1 MRSKFSSVFRLNL
14 FSIVCVV
21 SSVAFCA
28 PPVLAQ
34 ATVEDASVT
43 DAPENEAG
51 YFAYEEKVLDN
62 GLRVISLEDF
72 SCPIVAVHLW
82 YHVGSKDENPER
94 QGFAHM
100 FEHMMFRGTDRL
112 GSTDHFDFIRKT
124 GGNCNAYT
132 TFDQTVYVQTLPAN
146 QLNLAL
152 WLEAE
157 RMSMLKIDQEAF
169 DTERKVVEE
178 ERRMGV
184 NRPYGKVLEKVLPY
198 VFPEHPY
205 RWSTIGSIPHLR
217 SASVPELR
225 EFWNQYYVPNNA
237 TLVVVG
243 AATHEEVQ
251 QLAERNFG
259 WIPKAPEPS
268 RIEQPEWEPY
278 EKKNVV
284 ITEQN
289 APAPI
294 SGLIFRGVP
303 LNHPDAIAL
312 DLMTMILGGGESS
325 RIYRRVV
332 AEEQS
337 AVMAMAGNMNLEQ
350 DGVIGTGA
358 ILSPIGGNAKKA
370 LTAITEE
377 IEKMQTELVSDAE
390 LEKARNQMLA
400 SLVTESLTVESKAS
414 ALGSA
419 AVLEGDVSR
428 INTRLERIRSVS
440 PEDIRRVAQT
450 YLDMDHVIEGS
461 VKANL
466 MGTLGGML
474 GMAGKDDVED
484 APITGKPELNPPP
497 PGKPGL
503 TRPADRLA
511 ESPIAGPLKY
521 EADTG
526 YDSLTLDNGLT
537 VMVVENHEVP
547 FVSVQLGF
555 EAGAWTEDKPG
566 TASMVFSM
574 LTKGTDSMTE
584 KELATELETYA
595 ISLSGNAGMDS
606 SSIGLGCLPE
616 QMERGMRLMSDVV
629 MNNTM
634 PAAEFAKLLKQAK
647 TNLAISSKEPS
658 YIADREFR
666 KRLYGDHPYA
676 RTTSGELEDLD
687 GLNVEDLRQWWGT
700 YARPDMAT
708 LVFAGD
714 IDLAQAG
721 SLAKKYF
728 IDWQTQAPKPAVEL
742 PEIPENADTHI
753 YLVNNSGVQSEI
765 RVGHLSLTHRNPDYF
780 ASRVVSGYFG
790 GAFSS
795 RLNETIRVEKGLTY
809 GARGGFSAR
818 KRAGTFQVS
827 TFSKNATTVEAVE
840 AILGE
845 VLRLKEE
852 GPSDKE
858 LNNTI
863 SYFTGSYPAS
873 RETSQQVAGE
883 LWSQKV
889 LGLPDD
895 YSQQMLSAVS
905 ATSAEKCLVMA
916 KKHVDESKLVIVVV
930 GPAQQL
936 KEGLENIAP
945 VTVIDN

>member
-1 MRSKFSSVFRLNL
+1 MGQEAASES
-14 FSIVCVV
+14 
-21 SSVAFCA
+21 A
-28 PPVLAQ
+28 LAA
-34 ATVEDASVT
+34 ATEESGT
-43 DAPENEAG
+43 EPEAG
-51 YFAYEEKVLDN
+51 YFDYREKVLDN
-62 GLRVISLEDF
+62 GLRIISLEDF

-82 YHVGSKDENPER
+82 YHVGSKDEDPQR

-100 FEHMMFRGTDRL
+100 FEHMMFRGTDKL

-146 QLNLAL
+146 QLNMAL

-178 ERRMGV
+178 ERRMGI
-184 NRPYGKVLEKVLPY
+184 NRPYGKVLEKVLPH
-198 VFPEHPY
+198 VFPDHPY
-205 RWSTIGSIPHLR
+205 SWSTIGSIPHLR
-217 SASVPELR
+217 AASVPELR

-243 AATHEEVQ
+243 AATHEEIQ

-268 RIEQPEWEPY
+268 RIDVPEWKPY
-278 EKKNVV
+278 EAQEVAL
-284 ITEQN
+284 TEKN
-289 APAPI
+289 APAPLT
-294 SGLIFRGVP
+294 GLLFRGVP

-350 DGVIGTGA
+350 DGVVAAGA
-358 ILSPIGGNAKKA
+358 ILSPIGGNSSKA
-370 LTAITEE
+370 IAGMTEE
-377 IEKMQTELVSDAE
+377 IQRMQTELVSEGE

-400 SLVTESLTVESKAS
+400 GLVTESLTVESKAS

-419 AVLEGDVSR
+419 AVLEGDVAR
-428 INTRLERIRSVS
+428 INTRLERIRSVTA
-440 PEDIRRVAQT
+440 EDIQRVAQT
-450 YLDMDHVIEGS
+450 YLDLDHAINGS

-474 GMAGKDDVED
+474 GMKSDEVED
-484 APITGKPELNPPP
+484 APITGERETTPPIV
-497 PGKPGL
+497 GKPGL
-503 TRPADRLA
+503 SRPADRLQ
-511 ESPIAGPLKY
+511 ETPIAGPLKY
-521 EADTG
+521 EADTA
-526 YDSLTLDNGLT
+526 YDTVTLDNGLT
-537 VMVVENHEVP
+537 ILVVENHEVP
-547 FVSVQLGF
+547 YVSVQLGF
-555 EAGAWTEDKPG
+555 EAAAWTETKPG
-566 TASMVFSM
+566 TASMAFSM
-574 LTKGTDSMTE
+574 LTKGTESMSE

-595 ISLSGNAGMDS
+595 ISLSGSAGMDS
-606 SSIGLGCLPE
+606 ASVGLGCLPE
-616 QMERGMRLMSDVV
+616 HIDRGLRLMSDVV
-629 MNNTM
+629 LKNTM
-634 PAAEFAKLLKQAK
+634 PEEEFQKLLTQEK
-647 TNLAISSKEPS
+647 TGLAISSKEPS

-666 KRLYGDHPYA
+666 QRIYGDHPYS
-676 RTTSGELEDLD
+676 RTVSGELEDLENLEL
-687 GLNVEDLRQWWGT
+687 GDLQAWWST

-708 LVFAGD
+708 LIFAGD
-714 IDLAQAG
+714 IDLAEAG

-728 IDWQTQAPKPAVEL
+728 IGWQAEGPKPDVEL
-742 PEIPENADTHI
+742 AEIPQPTESHI
-753 YLVNNSGVQSEI
+753 YLVENGGVQSEI
-765 RVGHLSLTHRNPDYF
+765 RVGHLSITRESADYF

-809 GARGGFSAR
+809 GARGGFSAS
-818 KRAGTFQVS
+818 KRAGVFRVS
-827 TFSKNATTVEAVE
+827 TFSKNASTVEAVE

-845 VLRLKEE
+845 IQRLKSEA
-852 GPSDKE
+852 PSEKE
-858 LNNTI
+858 LSNTV
-863 SYFTGSYPAS
+863 SYFTGSYPAT

-883 LWSQKV
+883 LWSNRV

-895 YSQQMLSAVS
+895 YTPQMLSAVS
-905 ATSAEKCLVMA
+905 STTAEKCLTTAQKLVN
-916 KKHVDESKLVIVVV
+916 EGTLVIVVV
-930 GPAQQL
+930 GPVKKL
-936 KEGLENIAP
+936 KEGLEQIAP
-945 VTVIDN
+945 VTVVEY